1 MIRFKRGIL
10 MILLGLVLSVG
21 GCASPDEALDDNKPR
36 TPAEGVNIS
45 DLALD
50 FQYKDSG
57 GKTVFLSD
65 FRGKP
70 VLLNFWATWCYPCRS
85 EMPYLQQ
92 VYQEWSG
99 RGLVLLTVNIGE
111 SASQV
116 DRFFEAYNLTMPVV
130 LDTDKSIARKYNV
143 TGIPTS
149 LFIDKDGIIQQKVVG
164 AFPNKEVIEQMLT
177 LIVP

>member
-1 MIRFKRGIL
+1 
-10 MILLGLVLSVG
+10 
-21 GCASPDEALDDNKPR
+21 
-36 TPAEGVNIS
+36 
-45 DLALD
+45 
-50 FQYKDSG
+50 
-57 GKTVFLSD
+57 
-65 FRGKP
+65 
-70 VLLNFWATWCYPCRS
+70 
-85 EMPYLQQ
+85 